1 MTDWPIPNE
10 AGVFSKNEPT
20 CKRYEL
26 KGDYKCEADIYVLQV
41 GENEWISNHHYSTP
55 GSGYGGPLARSHN
68 VFSSEEEAF
77 SQCYSQLKRQLER
90 DISEAYSDA
99 RVDASKKILTW
110 LESLVQAKLQPKLF

>member
-10 AGVFSKNEPT
+10 HGVFSKDEPT

-26 KGDYKCEADIYVLQV
+26 KGDYKCEASIYILQV
-41 GENEWISNHHYSTP
+41 GEIKWLSAINFSTP
-55 GSGYGGPLARSHN
+55 GSGCGGPLSGEGYPT
-68 VFSSEEEAF
+68 EEEAF
-77 SQCYSQLKRQLER
+77 EHAFAYLKRQVDRE
-90 DISEAYSDA
+90 ISETYSDA